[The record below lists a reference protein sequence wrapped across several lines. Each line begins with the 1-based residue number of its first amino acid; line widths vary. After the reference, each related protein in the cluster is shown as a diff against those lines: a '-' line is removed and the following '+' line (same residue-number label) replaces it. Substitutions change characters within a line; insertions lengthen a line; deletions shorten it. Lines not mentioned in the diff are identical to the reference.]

1 MIGFMR
7 VGLGDYVYR
16 VNTVVKNIVTR
27 FKQGDEIYM
36 EINNEFRNS
45 VRT

>member
-1 MIGFMR
+1 VIGFMR
-7 VGLGDYVYR
+7 VGLDDYVYR

-27 FKQGDEIYM
+27 FKQGEEIYM
-36 EINNEFRNS
+36 EISNEFTNS